1 MSASLKKSSA
11 LRHAV
16 RYSIAIT
23 IAATV
28 VIAATSAV
36 AGLSPYLLAALLIPL
51 GEFVACYRF
60 RAGNGV
66 APQDLRFFAL
76 AAHAV
81 CLTSIFTHVPDGL
94 PRIAASVQYLSVA
107 VLALGIGAFWFRTPI
122 LEAVGPTAEEA

>member
-16 RYSIAIT
+16 RHSIAIT
-23 IAATV
+23 IAASL

-51 GEFVACYRF
+51 AEFIACYRF

-66 APQDLRFFAL
+66 APQDLRFFTL

-94 PRIAASVQYLSVA
+94 PRIAASIQYLSVA
-107 VLALGIGAFWFRTPI
+107 VLALGIGAFWFRAPI
-122 LEAVGPTAEEA
+122 LEAVGSSAESA